1 MNMEFANRLAALRI
15 RNGLSQK
22 DLAEKLGVSTQAIS
36 DWEDGI
42 TAPDTDQLVDLSK
55 IYGLTLDEL
64 VHGIRVEPVVEEGEV
79 LDPEDVENLRKEH
92 EDEPRRKIKIIS
104 ILSSSGFLIATLAYL
119 LCGFLWKGPSGNVG
133 WASMWI
139 LFLMPMILISLYMAV
154 RDHKFGNFQITLFV
168 IALYCGMGIIGGAY
182 GVNLWNPFWLLFLL
196 IPIYHSIAGVIDN
209 HRNI

>member
-1 MNMEFANRLAALRI
+1 MNMEFANRLATLRT
-15 RNGLSQK
+15 RNGLSQD
-22 DLAEKLGVSTQAIS
+22 DLAEKLGVSSQAVF
-36 DWEDGI
+36 DWEHGI
-42 TAPDTDQLVDLSK
+42 TSPDTDQLIDLSK
-55 IYGLTLDEL
+55 IYGITLDEL
-64 VHGIRVEPVVEEGEV
+64 VNGIHVEPAVEEGEV
-79 LDPEDVENLRKEH
+79 LDPEEVENLRKEH
-92 EDEPRRKIKIIS
+92 EDEPRRNIKIVS

-139 LFLMPMILISLYMAV
+139 LFLMPMILISLYMAI

-182 GVNLWNPFWLLFLL
+182 GVNLWHPFWLLFLL

>member
-1 MNMEFANRLAALRI
+1 MNMEFANRLAALRT

-182 GVNLWNPFWLLFLL
+182 GVNLWHPFWLLFLL